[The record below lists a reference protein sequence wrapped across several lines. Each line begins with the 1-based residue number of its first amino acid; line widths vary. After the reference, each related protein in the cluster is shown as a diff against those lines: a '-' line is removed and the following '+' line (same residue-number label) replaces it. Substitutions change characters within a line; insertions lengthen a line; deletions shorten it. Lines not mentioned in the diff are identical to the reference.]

1 MLTSSATNGSTIA
14 TYVAD
19 FLLFCNCNSITS
31 RYPHSTTTFC
41 GQFLIFFQPK
51 YNAST
56 FALRDRLG
64 GGNFGVVYEAV
75 QRPRALQIT
84 QTGGCDLSELRCM
97 HVCALHGITGTNDH
111 LHRHGSSLSLAVHA
125 VCVALQSVLVHILS
139 APACINGC
147 GQVTAVT
154 VSH

>member
-1 MLTSSATNGSTIA
+1 MVVQLQRTLQIFYYFVIA
-14 TYVAD
+14 TPSPVG
-19 FLLFCNCNSITS
+19 
-31 RYPHSTTTFC
+31 TTFDYYILRPI
-41 GQFLIFFQPK
+41 FDFFQPK